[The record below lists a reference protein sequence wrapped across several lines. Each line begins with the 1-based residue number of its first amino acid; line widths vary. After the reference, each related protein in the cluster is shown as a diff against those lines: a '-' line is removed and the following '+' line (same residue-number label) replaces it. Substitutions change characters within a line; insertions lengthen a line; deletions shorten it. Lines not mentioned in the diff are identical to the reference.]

1 MDTTPK
7 QNRLT
12 GDSQQPKDRRVRL
25 SRIRMNPRRKRFL
38 LIFIAVFL
46 LTIGG
51 IVTSAWYLN
60 FYLPP
65 RVESAV
71 VNETK
76 FDQGDLVKRVRMI
89 QAATGYSET
98 NITLT
103 DVLRIL
109 YNPDLDVCAGP
120 FNLGMVQ
127 LELLIQASDEFNVKI
142 TENDIDAFVSTVFEA
157 DVPPG
162 QETTQDQLDRE
173 FDERYLSY
181 LNFNRITEDEF
192 RRLALEQ
199 LTFLEMVGAMDE
211 YISEEI
217 EHVNV
222 SWIRVPLIPDP
233 IASSTDTFEDVTAV
247 RERALIEGFET
258 VAADYSK
265 NFVYALNNGS
275 VGWIP
280 KGAFPDLDPWLF
292 GTEDAPGMDPGQLT
306 EGIQSGDHFVIAKV
320 NDGPKV
326 MEVGARWRS
335 KLREQLLESW
345 VEDRFEKGTS
355 EGWVAIN
362 FDSSLY
368 EWTVEQLMQTAGQ
381 KRGISLG
388 E

>member
-1 MDTTPK
+1 MDIIPK

-12 GDSQQPKDRRVRL
+12 GESQQSKDRRVRL
-25 SRIRMNPRRKRFL
+25 SRMRMNPRRKRFL
-38 LIFIAVFL
+38 LIFISVFL

-65 RVESAV
+65 RVQSAV
-71 VNETK
+71 VNETE

-109 YNPDLDVCAGP
+109 YNPDLDVSAGP

-127 LELLIQASDEFNVKI
+127 LELLIQASDEFDV
-142 TENDIDAFVSTVFEA
+142 DISDSEIDTFVSNVFGA

-173 FDERYLSY
+173 FQERYRSY

-199 LTFLEMVGAMDE
+199 LTFLEMVHVMDE
-211 YISEEI
+211 NIAEEI
-217 EHVNV
+217 EHVDV
-222 SWIRVPLIPDP
+222 SWIRVPLLPDP
-233 IASSTDTFEDVTAV
+233 IAASTDTFEDVTAV
-247 RERALIEGFET
+247 RERALIEGFAS
-258 VAADYSK
+258 VASDYSE

-292 GTEDAPGMDPGQLT
+292 GTEELPGMEFGELS
-306 EGIQSGDHFVIAKV
+306 EGIQSGDHFVIARV

-381 KRGISLG
+381 KRGFP
-388 E
+388 

>member
-7 QNRLT
+7 NRLS

-25 SRIRMNPRRKRFL
+25 SRLRMNPRRKRFL

-65 RVESAV
+65 RVEAAV

-109 YNPDLDVCAGP
+109 YNPDLDVSAGP

-142 TENDIDAFVSTVFEA
+142 TENDIDTFVSTVFEA

-173 FDERYLSY
+173 FEERYLSY
-181 LNFNRITEDEF
+181 LNFNRITEAEF

-199 LTFLEMVGAMDE
+199 LTFLEMVRAMDE
-211 YISEEI
+211 NISEEM
-217 EHVNV
+217 EHVDV
-222 SWIRVPLIPDP
+222 SWIRVPLMPDP
-233 IASSTDTFEDVTAV
+233 IASSSDTFEDVRAV
-247 RERALIEGFET
+247 RERALIQGFET

-265 NFVYALNNGS
+265 NFVYALPNGS

-292 GTEDAPGMDPGQLT
+292 GTEDFPGIDSGDLT

-355 EGWVAIN
+355 EGWVGIN

-381 KRGISLG
+381 KRGMSLG

>member
-1 MDTTPK
+1 MDIIPK
-7 QNRLT
+7 QNQLT
-12 GDSQQPKDRRVRL
+12 GNSKQPKDRRVRL
-25 SRIRMNPRRKRFL
+25 SRMPMNRRRKRFL
-38 LIFIAVFL
+38 LIFISVFL
-46 LTIGG
+46 LTICG

-65 RVESAV
+65 RVQSAV
-71 VNETK
+71 VNETE

-98 NITLT
+98 NISLT

-109 YNPDLDVCAGP
+109 YNPDLDVSAGP

-127 LELLIQASDEFNVKI
+127 LELLIQASGEFNVDI
-142 TENDIDAFVSTVFEA
+142 TDSDIDTFIGTVFEA

-173 FDERYLSY
+173 FQERYRSY

-199 LTFLEMVGAMDE
+199 LTFLEMVQAMDE
-211 YISEEI
+211 NIAEEI
-217 EHVNV
+217 EHVDV
-222 SWIRVPLIPDP
+222 SWIRVPLMPDP
-233 IASSTDTFEDVTAV
+233 IAASTDTFEDVMAV
-247 RERALIEGFET
+247 RERALTEGFSK
-258 VAADYSK
+258 VAADYSE

-280 KGAFPDLDPWLF
+280 KGAFPDLDRWLF
-292 GTEDAPGMDPGQLT
+292 GTEELPGMGVGELS

-355 EGWVAIN
+355 EGRVAVN
-362 FDSSLY
+362 FNSSLY

-381 KRGISLG
+381 KRGLSLR